1 MSNKE
6 EDFSLDI
13 AGDTVK
19 CEKSVKLLG
28 MKLTNQLT
36 FKEHISSICKTVS
49 LKLHA
54 LARIS
59 YFTSQDKLRLLMKAF
74 IESQFSYCSLVWMF
88 HSRTLNNRINN
99 LYERALR
106 LVYNDQISSFE
117 QLLNSDGSFSIH
129 DRNLQKL
136 ATEMYKVRNNLSPS
150 FMQSVFPTVTK
161 PYNLRNNPTFKSV
174 KHTYYGTETLT
185 YRGP

>member
-1 MSNKE
+1 
-6 EDFSLDI
+6 
-13 AGDTVK
+13 
-19 CEKSVKLLG
+19 
-28 MKLTNQLT
+28 
-36 FKEHISSICKTVS
+36 
-49 LKLHA
+49 
-54 LARIS
+54 
-59 YFTSQDKLRLLMKAF
+59 MKAF

-88 HSRTLNNRINN
+88 HSRTLNNGINN
-99 LYERALR
+99 LHERALR

-150 FMQSVFPTVTK
+150 FMQFVFPTVTK

-174 KHTYYGTETLT
+174 NIHTYYIL
-185 YRGP
+185 RNRDIDVSWP